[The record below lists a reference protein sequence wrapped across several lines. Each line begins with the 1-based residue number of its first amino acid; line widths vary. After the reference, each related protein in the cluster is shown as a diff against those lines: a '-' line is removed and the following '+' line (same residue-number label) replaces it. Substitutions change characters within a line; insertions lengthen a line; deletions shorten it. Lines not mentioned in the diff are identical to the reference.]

1 MKKLDLYR
9 LNVLFI
15 FQRFSDVLRG
25 YKLSIGVKRVN
36 EQKGYRNS
44 FIKQIYQGSYFFQS
58 ICRSSTF
65 NLIQISGSNFGRF
78 TSFLIKLT
86 KTKLIEFMC
95 YYLKPRMLKVRTLAF
110 VPKPRFKNELKYIFR
125 TTWFSRF
132 S

>member
-1 MKKLDLYR
+1 MSKSDTVILLYKKYTR
-9 LNVLFI
+9 GVIFFNLF
-15 FQRFSDVLRG
+15 VEA
-25 YKLSIGVKRVN
+25 VPV
-36 EQKGYRNS
+36 
-44 FIKQIYQGSYFFQS
+44 
-58 ICRSSTF
+58 

-78 TSFLIKLT
+78 PSFLIRLT

-95 YYLKPRMLKVRTLAF
+95 YYLKPRMLKVRTLTF